1 MANIDLAK
9 LWASG
14 APPAAMPAD
23 ALILEHGSLVAFQ
36 IHVVNFLSAFLPLA
50 PVVGQDR
57 PYAITYADAKTVAAD
72 TVKALRNI
80 GLSLV
85 VGLESGTR
93 KTSLLHAVAFDP
105 FTFVVNIAE
114 SPVTNRGASGSGV
127 TAARCAELVMLCLG
141 GSRLGNGSCAV
152 SAFQVGGEEGAL
164 QTAEVTFATAY
175 TITPPA
181 SWLAE

>member
-1 MANIDLAK
+1 MADIDLAK

-23 ALILEHGSLVAFQ
+23 ALIEEHGSLVAFQ
-36 IHVVNFLSAFLPLA
+36 IHAVAWLSAFLPLA
-50 PVVGQDR
+50 PLVGQSR
-57 PYAITYADAKTVAAD
+57 PHTITYADAKTVAAD
-72 TVKALRNI
+72 TVKALRNV

-93 KTSLLHAVAFDP
+93 KSALRHAVALDP

-114 SPVTNRGASGSGV
+114 SPVTNRGASGSGI
-127 TAARCAELVMLCLG
+127 TASRCAELVILALSG
-141 GSRLGNGSCAV
+141 ARLGNGVCALT
-152 SAFQVGGEEGAL
+152 AFQVGGEEGAL